1 MENFSTKSLEI
12 VLKNLRLAFEEYN
25 KDTNNIF
32 VRDSVIHRFE
42 YTYALAV
49 KYIQRYLELILPVS
63 DEVDKLSF
71 NDMIRTANEKDIL
84 LGNLTNWA
92 LYRQRRNITS
102 NTYNIEKAKQ
112 VLDII
117 EPFCAEIEYL
127 VEKIK

>member
-1 MENFSTKSLEI
+1 M
-12 VLKNLRLAFEEYN
+12 
-25 KDTNNIF
+25 
-32 VRDSVIHRFE
+32 
-42 YTYALAV
+42 
-49 KYIQRYLELILPVS
+49 PVS

-102 NTYNIEKAKQ
+102 HTYNIEKAKQ